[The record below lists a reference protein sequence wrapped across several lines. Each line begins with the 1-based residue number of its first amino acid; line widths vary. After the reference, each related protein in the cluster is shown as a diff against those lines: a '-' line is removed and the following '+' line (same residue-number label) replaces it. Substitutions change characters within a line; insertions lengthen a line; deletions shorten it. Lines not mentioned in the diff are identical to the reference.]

1 MNVRGKNPVQEYQ
14 KYMCYS
20 VAAHVPIYIV
30 AALFFSR
37 SVYGPA
43 FLQLILAAIAF
54 CGVLLYKKS
63 RALSL
68 DLSTIA
74 IALTPAVLVYT
85 LEGHAWQL
93 DAHMYFF
100 ASLAMVIGFKSIRAA
115 FMASLAIALHHLS
128 LNFILPYAVF
138 PEGADFAR
146 VVFHA
151 VIVVVETAVILIT
164 IRGLLQNDKTIMA
177 ENEVTKAALEDAN
190 QAKRMQ
196 EKAEKRSEQE
206 RKMVMNDIALDFDA
220 KVGGLITSLGI
231 ASAELRDTAE
241 VMRGVAD
248 KTSTDSE
255 SVALSSEE
263 ASQNVNTVASAMEEM
278 SASSCEI
285 SSQMVSVKNQS
296 ADTAQNAR
304 SANETVSNLKE
315 QADNIG
321 EVVGSI
327 RDIAEQTNLLA
338 LNATIEAARAGDA
351 GKGFAVVADEVK
363 KLASETAKK
372 TEEIGERVSRI
383 QGVTQDSV
391 LAMERIIQNVSEI
404 ENSVSGVSA
413 AVEEQNATTNEI
425 VRSIS
430 DASQGV
436 ERVSKIILDV
446 KSGAEN
452 SGASSDNVLTS
463 ASGVA
468 QLTENLKKS
477 IDEFLSQI
485 KTDASQDDVVTTN
498 QL

>member
-1 MNVRGKNPVQEYQ
+1 MRDQTKSPVQIYQ
-14 KYMCYS
+14 KYMSYYV
-20 VAAHVPIYIV
+20 VAHIPIYV
-30 AALFFSR
+30 VTSLLFNHSAYA
-37 SVYGPA
+37 SA
-43 FLQLILAAIAF
+43 FLQIILASIAC
-54 CGVLLYKKS
+54 CGVFLYKKS

-68 DLSTIA
+68 DLTAIA

-85 LEGHAWQL
+85 LQGEAWQL

-115 FMASLAIALHHLS
+115 LMAALAIALHHLS
-128 LNFILPYAVF
+128 LNFLLPYAVF
-138 PEGADFAR
+138 PDGADFAR
-146 VVFHA
+146 VIFHA
-151 VIVVVETAVILIT
+151 VIVIVETAIILIT

-177 ENEVTKAALEDAN
+177 ENEVTKQALEEAN

-196 EKAEKRSEQE
+196 EQAEKNAEQE
-206 RKMVMNDIALDFDA
+206 RKNMMNDIAIDFDA
-220 KVGGLITSLGI
+220 KVGDLITSLGI
-231 ASAELRDTAE
+231 ASTELRDTAE
-241 VMRGVAD
+241 VMRGMAD

-255 SVALSSEE
+255 SVAHSSEE
-263 ASQNVNTVASAMEEM
+263 ATQNVNTVASAMEEM

-285 SSQMVSVKNQS
+285 SSQMASVKNQS

-304 SANETVSNLKE
+304 NANETVSDLKE

-372 TEEIGERVSRI
+372 TEEIGERVSKI

-391 LAMERIIQNVSEI
+391 QAMERIIGNVSEI
-404 ENSVSGVSA
+404 EDSVSSVSA

-430 DASQGV
+430 EASKSVQ
-436 ERVSKIILDV
+436 RVSGVIQDV
-446 KSGAEN
+446 RKGAEN
-452 SGASSDNVLTS
+452 SGKSADNVLTS
-463 ASGVA
+463 AVGVA
-468 QLTENLKKS
+468 QFTENLKKS

-485 KTDASQDDVVTTN
+485 KTSESKNHTAD
-498 QL
+498 